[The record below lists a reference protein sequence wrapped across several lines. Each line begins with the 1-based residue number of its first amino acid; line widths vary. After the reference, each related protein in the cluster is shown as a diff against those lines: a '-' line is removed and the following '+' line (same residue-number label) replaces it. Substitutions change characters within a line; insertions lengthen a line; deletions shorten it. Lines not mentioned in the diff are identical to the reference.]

1 MDPETARVEHLKLVQ
16 GIVNRIGRN
25 SFAIKSAAATAVAV
39 LVAFTASTDSPVAAL
54 AGLAVL
60 PLWLL
65 DARFLKQERD
75 FRRVYD
81 NIRRGP
87 PSEFGADDYFAMDV
101 STEVER
107 GESMW
112 QVAASLSLSLFY
124 APLLML
130 IAVSAVVA
138 MQ

>member
-1 MDPETARVEHLKLVQ
+1 MDPETARIEHLKLVQ

-25 SFAIKSAAATAVAV
+25 SFAVKSAAATAVAV

-75 FRRVYD
+75 FRQVYD

-87 PSEFGADDYFAMDV
+87 PSELGADDYFTMDV
-101 STEVER
+101 KMEFER

-124 APLLML
+124 APLLIL

>member
-1 MDPETARVEHLKLVQ
+1 MDPETARIEHLKLVQ

-65 DARFLKQERD
+65 DARFLKQERN
-75 FRRVYD
+75 FRRLYD
-81 NIRRGP
+81 TIRRGP
-87 PSEFGADDYFAMDV
+87 PSECGADDYFTMDV
-101 STEVER
+101 GIEVER
-107 GESMW
+107 VESMW
-112 QVAASLSLSLFY
+112 RVAAGLSLSLFY
-124 APLLML
+124 APLLLL

>member
-1 MDPETARVEHLKLVQ
+1 MDPQTARIEHLKLVQ
-16 GIVNRIGRN
+16 GIVNRLGRN

-39 LVAFTASTDSPVAAL
+39 LVAFTASTDSPLAAL

-60 PLWLL
+60 PLWVL

-87 PSEFGADDYFAMDV
+87 PSEFGADYYFAMDV

-112 QVAASLSLSLFY
+112 RVAASLSLSLFY

>member
-1 MDPETARVEHLKLVQ
+1 MDTETARVEHLKLVQ

-25 SFAIKSAAATAVAV
+25 SFAIKSAAAAAVAV

-65 DARFLKQERD
+65 YARFLKQERD

-87 PSEFGADDYFAMDV
+87 PSEFGADHYFAMDV

-112 QVAASLSLSLFY
+112 RVATSLSLSLFY

>member
-1 MDPETARVEHLKLVQ
+1 MDPETARIEHLKLVQ
-16 GIVNRIGRN
+16 GIVTRIGRN

-65 DARFLKQERD
+65 DARFLKQERN
-75 FRRVYD
+75 FRRLYD
-81 NIRRGP
+81 TIRRGP
-87 PSEFGADDYFAMDV
+87 PPEFGADDYFTMDV
-101 STEVER
+101 GIEVER
-107 GESMW
+107 VESMW
-112 QVAASLSLSLFY
+112 RVAAGLSLSLFY
-124 APLLML
+124 APLLLL

>member
-1 MDPETARVEHLKLVQ
+1 MDTETARVEHLKLVQ

-87 PSEFGADDYFAMDV
+87 PRSSVLTTTSLWTSARKMNGAKAC
-101 STEVER
+101 
-107 GESMW
+107 GE
-112 QVAASLSLSLFY
+112 
-124 APLLML
+124 
-130 IAVSAVVA
+130 
-138 MQ
+138 